1 MGRTRLYWISALVAL
16 AVVAVAL
23 VPLLHKDKD
32 KQVHPGLTQSGQRL
46 QMPLHAEGSKIVDA
60 RGETVTFTG
69 VNWFGL
75 ETNTFAPHGLWSRN
89 LGDMLDQMV
98 GQGFNSMR
106 LPFSNELFDAASKPN
121 GVDYALNPDLKGL
134 TGPQIMDKVVEGATK
149 RGMMVILDRHRPTS
163 QGQSN
168 LWYTDKVSED
178 RWISDWVKL
187 AKQYKDNPLVVGADL
202 HNEPHGEA
210 TWGDGNEKTDWQAA
224 AERAGDAVLKANPN
238 WLIIVEGIENYKTA
252 DGKSDGYWWGG
263 NLQGAKEHPVKL
275 SDQSKL
281 VYSAHD
287 YSPKVWSQTW
297 FTDPKFPANMPALW
311 DKQFGY
317 LVKNNTAPVLMG
329 EFGGRSV
336 AEKDAQGNKDLEGI
350 WQRNLVAYLKDNGL
364 SYTYW
369 AWNPNSGDT
378 GGVLK
383 DDWKTVDADKAALLK
398 TYQAPLAAAAQ

>member
-1 MGRTRLYWISALVAL
+1 MSRTRLYWIAALVVV
-16 AVVAVAL
+16 VVAGIAL
-23 VPLLHKDKD
+23 VPVLGRDRD
-32 KQVHPGLTQSGQRL
+32 RTVHPESARAGQRL

-75 ETNTFAPHGLWSRN
+75 ETNTFAPHGLWSRK
-89 LGDMLDQMV
+89 LDDMLDQMA

-121 GVDYALNPDLKGL
+121 GVDYALNPQLKGL
-134 TGPQIMDKVVEGATK
+134 TGPQIMDRVVEGATK

-178 RWISDWVKL
+178 RWIADWVML
-187 AKQYKDNPLVVGADL
+187 AKHYRDNPLVVGADL

-210 TWGDGNEKTDWQAA
+210 TWGDGNARTDWQAA
-224 AERAGDAVLKANPN
+224 AQRAGDAVLKANPD
-238 WLIIVEGIENYKTA
+238 WLIVVEGIESYK
-252 DGKSDGYWWGG
+252 GNGYWWGG
-263 NLQGAKEHPVKL
+263 NLQGAKDHPVKL

-287 YSPKVWSQTW
+287 YSPKVWSQQW
-297 FTDPKFPANMPALW
+297 FTDPAFPANMPALW

-317 LVKNNTAPVLMG
+317 LVKSGTAPVLMG

-336 AEKDAQGNKDLEGI
+336 AEKDAQGNRDLEGI
-350 WQRNLVAYLKDNGL
+350 WQRNLVAYLKENGL

-383 DDWKTVDADKAALLK
+383 DDWTTVDADKAALLK
-398 TYQAPLAAAAQ
+398 TYQAPLAAAGR